1 MKIARRVTLVK
12 EYFGVTPTAS
22 RACGAEAYKV
32 VQAPVG
38 QSAATQRHFCKS
50 ADAVE
55 CAGAAYTR
63 AASLSRMPDWE
74 PVQAFVGEY
83 KNSR

>member
-1 MKIARRVTLVK
+1 M
-12 EYFGVTPTAS
+12 
-22 RACGAEAYKV
+22 

-38 QSAATQRHFCKS
+38 QSAATHRHFCKS